1 MANAKAQ
8 ALSSHAFD
16 ACGGGGAAPTGP
28 ALKAMASFDNDDWD
42 ALDMD
47 ARIAMEESSV
57 EAALCLENPSVS
69 LADIEAASAA
79 ARVVGTETLSAGEA
93 ACMEEMAHPLKS
105 HNLLFGQMILHQGYP
120 QGSSP
125 KDPPPG
131 ILPCPNNRFDHPA
144 LQNYPQQQFLMQTAC
159 S

>member
-16 ACGGGGAAPTGP
+16 ACGGGGAAPTGS
-28 ALKAMASFDNDDWD
+28 ALKAMASFDDEDWA

-57 EAALCLENPSVS
+57 EEALCLENPGVRF
-69 LADIEAASAA
+69 ADIEAASAA
-79 ARVVGTETLSAGEA
+79 SRAMGSEPLSADEA
-93 ACMEEMAHPLKS
+93 ARMEELAHPPNHIIYFLD
-105 HNLLFGQMILHQGYP
+105 

-125 KDPPPG
+125 KDAPKDPPPR
-131 ILPCPNNRFDHPA
+131 ILPQVSSPVQTNA
-144 LQNYPQQQFLMQTAC
+144 LSIPPSKITHSTNF
-159 S
+159 